1 MAYLVT
7 GAQGCIG
14 SWVVKNLLEAGE
26 QVIVFDIDE
35 KPKRLGQILTA
46 EQIAAI
52 HFVAGD
58 ICHAAALQQ
67 VFDGFPVTHV
77 IHLAALQVPACQAS
91 PARGGL
97 VNVVGT
103 LNVFEA
109 AGAHAAQVRNVV
121 YASSAAVAGP
131 PDEYGDAAFTETSAL
146 HPSTHYGVFKQ
157 CNEGNARVYFTTR
170 GISSIGLRPWAVY
183 GVGRDFGITS
193 DPTKAIKAAVLGR
206 PFQLQFGGRA
216 DMQYAD
222 DVAKVFH
229 RCAQSDLVGA
239 HLFNLRGAVLE
250 VAEMVATIERELPR
264 ARGLL
269 THRDNQLPIA
279 PEFDDRALRAAIGEL
294 PRRTFAEGVRETIA
308 IFEQLHREQRLPVD
322 ELG

>member
-26 QVIVFDIDE
+26 SVVVFDIDRQ
-35 KPKRLGQILTA
+35 PKRLLQILSV
-46 EQIAAI
+46 EQITAI

-58 ICHAAALQQ
+58 ICHPDAIQQ
-67 VFDGFPVTHV
+67 VFEAFPITHV
-77 IHLAALQVPACQAS
+77 IHLAALQVPACQAN
-91 PARGGL
+91 PQRGGL

-103 LNVFEA
+103 LNIFEA
-109 AGAHAAQVRNVV
+109 AGAHAGQVQKVV

-131 PDEYGDAAFTETSAL
+131 PEEYGEAVFTEASSL

-157 CNEGNARVYFTTR
+157 CNEGNARVYFAMR

-193 DPTKAIKAAVLGR
+193 DPTKAIKSAVLGR
-206 PFQLQFGGRA
+206 PYQLQFGGRA

-222 DVAKVFH
+222 DVAKIFH
-229 RCAQSDLVGA
+229 RCAAARLTGA
-239 HLFNLRGAVLE
+239 HVFNLRGTVLE
-250 VAEMVATIERELPR
+250 VRDMVATIERELPR

-269 THRDNQLPIA
+269 THRDNQLPIV
-279 PEFDDRALRAAIGEL
+279 PDFDDRALRAAIGEL
-294 PRRTFAEGVRETIA
+294 PQRSFAEGVRETIA
-308 IFEQLHREQRLPVD
+308 IFEQLHRENRLPIE